1 MTNIKG
7 DILKIDKVKKVFG
20 EGEGSVTAIKNVSLD
35 IEAGEIVVIIGPSG
49 CGKTTLLRLIAGL
62 DKEYEGNI
70 LNKDGQRI
78 ETTGLDRGVIFQD
91 HRLLHWLTVEENVL
105 LGLQG
110 TKDELEQKADK
121 YLEKVELTDFKKS
134 YPRQLSGGM
143 AHRVAIARTLIRQP
157 DILLLDEPFGALDA
171 LTKMTLQEE
180 IERIWQAEHTTMI
193 MITHDIEEA
202 VYLADRIIVMSQRP
216 AVIDEVFNIKLPR
229 PRDRK
234 SAEFVR
240 YRNAVLNTFQA
251 ATGSYVI

>member
-1 MTNIKG
+1 MAPIVG
-7 DILKIDKVKKVFG
+7 DVLKIQKVKKTFG
-20 EGEGSVTAIKNVSLD
+20 EGESAVNAIKEVSLN
-35 IEAGEIVVIIGPSG
+35 IKNGEIVVIIGPSG

-62 DKEYEGNI
+62 DTSYEGNI
-70 LNKDGQRI
+70 LNNDGERI
-78 ETTGLDRGVIFQD
+78 EGTGLDRGVIFQE
-91 HRLLHWLTVEENVL
+91 HRLLPWLTVEENVL
-105 LGLQG
+105 LGLKG
-110 TKDELEQKADK
+110 SKEELAKRADK
-121 YLEKVELTDFKKS
+121 YLEKVELQDFKKS

-171 LTKMTLQEE
+171 LTKMSLQEE

-216 AVIDEVFNIKLPR
+216 AEIDEIFNINLPR

-234 SAEFVR
+234 SEEFVR

>member
-1 MTNIKG
+1 MAPVIG
-7 DILKIDKVKKVFG
+7 DVLRIQKVKKTFG
-20 EGEGSVTAIKNVSLD
+20 EGENAVTAIKDVSLKVKS
-35 IEAGEIVVIIGPSG
+35 GEIVVIIGPSG

-62 DKEYEGNI
+62 DKNYEGNI
-70 LNKDGQRI
+70 LNYEGNRI
-78 ETTGLDRGVIFQD
+78 EGTGLDRGVIFQD
-91 HRLLHWLTVEENVL
+91 HRLLPWLTVEENVL
-105 LGLQG
+105 LGLKG
-110 TKDELEQKADK
+110 SKEELAKRADK
-121 YLEKVELTDFKKS
+121 YLEKVELKDFKKA

-171 LTKMTLQEE
+171 LTKMSLQEE

-216 AVIDEVFNIKLPR
+216 AEIDEIFNINLPR

-234 SAEFVR
+234 SEEFVR